1 MNGSGA
7 DRAPTECRAL
17 DRRELRHE
25 HEIQFRTVIEQW
37 FGLHPD
43 FSEFLSGIVSW
54 FSLRWRPDN
63 G

>member
-1 MNGSGA
+1 
-7 DRAPTECRAL
+7 
-17 DRRELRHE
+17 LRHE